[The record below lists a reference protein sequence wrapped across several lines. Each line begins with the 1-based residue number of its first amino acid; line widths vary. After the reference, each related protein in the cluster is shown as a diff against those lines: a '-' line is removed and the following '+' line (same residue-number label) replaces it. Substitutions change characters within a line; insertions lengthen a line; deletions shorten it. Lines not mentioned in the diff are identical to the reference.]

1 MYLVAVKTYIVEMKT
16 ETDNVKTLKEL
27 GLNLKEFRKAKGLSQ
42 EQLSELAGLHPTYI
56 SQLETGKANPSMV
69 ILIAVAE
76 QLGITIVDLLRG
88 SAISESDALILE
100 LKEILNTS
108 GTTQK
113 QAVTTILEGI
123 VKAYKK

>member
-1 MYLVAVKTYIVEMKT
+1 M
-16 ETDNVKTLKEL
+16 D
-27 GLNLKEFRKAKGLSQ
+27 RLSQ

-88 SAISESDALILE
+88 SVLSESDALILE
-100 LKEILNTS
+100 LKENLNTS

-123 VKAYKK
+123 AKAYKK

>member
-1 MYLVAVKTYIVEMKT
+1 
-16 ETDNVKTLKEL
+16 
-27 GLNLKEFRKAKGLSQ
+27 
-42 EQLSELAGLHPTYI
+42 
-56 SQLETGKANPSMV
+56 MV

-88 SAISESDALILE
+88 SVLSESDALILE
-100 LKEILNTS
+100 LKENLNTS

-123 VKAYKK
+123 AKAYKK